1 LGRLLFYI
9 PRHFGT
15 DIQLRVGEPLFDVK
29 LLLNNFPSLLN
40 GAVIS
45 LQVTVLAIVF
55 GIILGLFIALGRLS
69 GSWIIRFICTAFVE
83 FIRGTPLLVQIYI
96 VYFALPQF
104 GIQLDPIPAGV
115 LAIGVNSG
123 AYNSE
128 IFRGGIQSI
137 DKGQTEAAKSQ
148 GMTYWQTMRY
158 IILPQAL
165 RRIIPPLGNEFV
177 TLIKD
182 SSLVSVM
189 SVHELT
195 FRANLV
201 AARSYNYFTMYIG
214 TAIIYFVMTFITS
227 KLLGLL
233 ERRLRISD

>member
-1 LGRLLFYI
+1 MPYLV
-9 PRHFGT
+9 
-15 DIQLRVGEPLFDVK
+15 D
-29 LLLNNFPSLLN
+29 

-45 LQVTVLAIVF
+45 LKVTVFAIAF
-55 GIILGLFIALGRLS
+55 GIVLGLIVALGRLS
-69 GSWIIRFICTAFVE
+69 GSRVLRFICTAFVE

-96 VYFALPQF
+96 VYFALPQL
-104 GIQLDPIPAGV
+104 GIQLGPIPAGV

-128 IFRGGIQSI
+128 IFRAGIQSI

-148 GMTYWQTMRY
+148 GLTYWQTMRY

-182 SSLVSVM
+182 SSLVSIM

-195 FRANLV
+195 FRAKLV
-201 AARSYNYFTMYIG
+201 AARSFNYFTMYIG
-214 TAIIYFVMTFITS
+214 TAIVYFAMTFITS

-233 ERRLRISD
+233 ERRLRVSD

>member
-1 LGRLLFYI
+1 MLWS
-9 PRHFGT
+9 
-15 DIQLRVGEPLFDVK
+15 
-29 LLLNNFPSLLN
+29 NFPYLLK
-40 GAVIS
+40 GAVVS
-45 LQVTVLAIVF
+45 LQVTVFSIIF
-55 GIILGLFIALGRLS
+55 GIILGLFVALGRLS
-69 GSWIIRFICTAFVE
+69 GARIIRFVCAAFVE

-96 VYFALPQF
+96 VYFALPQL
-104 GIQLDPIPAGV
+104 GVQLDPIPAGV
-115 LAIGVNSG
+115 LAIGINSG

-137 DKGQTEAAKSQ
+137 DKGQTEAARSQ

-158 IILPQAL
+158 VILPQAL

-182 SSLVSVM
+182 SSLVSIM

-195 FRANLV
+195 FRAKLV
-201 AARSYNYFTMYIG
+201 AARTYNYFTMYIG
-214 TAIIYFVMTFITS
+214 TAIIYFIMTFITS

>member
-1 LGRLLFYI
+1 
-9 PRHFGT
+9 
-15 DIQLRVGEPLFDVK
+15 LFDFQ
-29 LLLNNFPSLLN
+29 LLWKNMPYLVD

-45 LQVTVLAIVF
+45 LKVTVFAIAF
-55 GIILGLFIALGRLS
+55 GIVLGLIVALGRLS
-69 GSWIIRFICTAFVE
+69 GSRVLRFICTAFVE

-96 VYFALPQF
+96 VYFALPQL
-104 GIQLDPIPAGV
+104 GIQLGPIPAGV

-128 IFRGGIQSI
+128 IFRAGIQSI

-148 GMTYWQTMRY
+148 GLTYWQTMRY

-182 SSLVSVM
+182 SSLVSIM

-195 FRANLV
+195 FRAKLV
-201 AARSYNYFTMYIG
+201 AARSFNYFTMYIG
-214 TAIIYFVMTFITS
+214 TAIVYFAMTFITS

-233 ERRLRISD
+233 ERRLRVSD

>member
-1 LGRLLFYI
+1 
-9 PRHFGT
+9 
-15 DIQLRVGEPLFDVK
+15 LFDFK
-29 LLLNNFPSLLN
+29 MLWDNFPYLLN

-55 GIILGLFIALGRLS
+55 GIILGLIVALGRLS

-96 VYFALPQF
+96 VYFALPQL
-104 GIQLDPIPAGV
+104 GIQLGPIPAGV

-201 AARSYNYFTMYIG
+201 AARTYNFFTMYIG

-227 KLLGLL
+227 KMLGLL

>member
-1 LGRLLFYI
+1 MFDFQLLWKNMPYLV
-9 PRHFGT
+9 
-15 DIQLRVGEPLFDVK
+15 D
-29 LLLNNFPSLLN
+29 

-45 LQVTVLAIVF
+45 LKVTVFAIAF
-55 GIILGLFIALGRLS
+55 GIVLGLIVALGRLS
-69 GSWIIRFICTAFVE
+69 GSRVLRFICTAFVE

-96 VYFALPQF
+96 VYFALPQL
-104 GIQLDPIPAGV
+104 GIQLGPIPAGV

-128 IFRGGIQSI
+128 IFRAGIQSI

-148 GMTYWQTMRY
+148 GLTYWQTMRY

-182 SSLVSVM
+182 SSLVSIM

-195 FRANLV
+195 FRAKLV
-201 AARSYNYFTMYIG
+201 AARSFNYFTMYIG
-214 TAIIYFVMTFITS
+214 TAIVYFAMTFITS

-233 ERRLRISD
+233 ERRLRVSD

>member
-1 LGRLLFYI
+1 MFNFELLW
-9 PRHFGT
+9 T
-15 DIQLRVGEPLFDVK
+15 
-29 LLLNNFPSLLN
+29 NFPYLVN

-45 LQVTVLAIVF
+45 LQVTVFSIIF
-55 GIILGLFIALGRLS
+55 GIVLGLFVALGRLS
-69 GSWIIRFICTAFVE
+69 SVRIVRFVCAAFVE

-96 VYFALPQF
+96 VYFALPQL

-115 LAIGVNSG
+115 LAIGINSG

-148 GMTYWQTMRY
+148 GMSYWQTMRY

-182 SSLVSVM
+182 SSLVSIM

-195 FRANLV
+195 FRAKLV
-201 AARSYNYFTMYIG
+201 AARTYNYFTMYIG

-227 KLLGLL
+227 KLLGLV